1 MIGFPTPI
9 SGLGFTPILPW
20 LPELEHLPPKS
31 LKRLTRVLPELQ
43 ARIEHLVADLGSDHE
58 ENNEEDDGDDNDDD
72 DGSNRMDVGDSPSK
86 RSSVGSGVPGS
97 GEPAYIKTGIKVRF
111 RCIEVSQ
118 SSLKF
123 TILKCDRCRKLG
135 RDCFIEEGAAE
146 YSRCW
151 KCHSDRK
158 GCKYFD
164 ARAIAKGETPPS
176 ELSQT
181 TKDTRTKKDGKRK
194 VAETPEMTIP
204 VAGPSQPKPKP
215 TKRHKPNEVGK
226 PTAPTPSTDRN
237 QVIVYR
243 PRNKP
248 PPRPTPVITSVPAS
262 PTFSFDVVEPTRSA
276 GFPTPSLE
284 PPPSIIGTSSTTSST
299 TSYPLSLE
307 IAILRSQLEGV
318 NDSLRREREQS
329 QVDRDRHREE
339 IRSLEEQ
346 FGRERQAYQDFIKSF
361 ESGGHP

>member
-1 MIGFPTPI
+1 
-9 SGLGFTPILPW
+9 
-20 LPELEHLPPKS
+20 
-31 LKRLTRVLPELQ
+31 
-43 ARIEHLVADLGSDHE
+43 
-58 ENNEEDDGDDNDDD
+58 
-72 DGSNRMDVGDSPSK
+72 
-86 RSSVGSGVPGS
+86 
-97 GEPAYIKTGIKVRF
+97 
-111 RCIEVSQ
+111 
-118 SSLKF
+118 
-123 TILKCDRCRKLG
+123 
-135 RDCFIEEGAAE
+135 
-146 YSRCW
+146 
-151 KCHSDRK
+151 
-158 GCKYFD
+158 
-164 ARAIAKGETPPS
+164 
-176 ELSQT
+176 
-181 TKDTRTKKDGKRK
+181 
-194 VAETPEMTIP
+194 MTIP

-226 PTAPTPSTDRN
+226 PTVPTPSTDRN

-262 PTFSFDVVEPTRSA
+262 PTFSFDVVEPARST